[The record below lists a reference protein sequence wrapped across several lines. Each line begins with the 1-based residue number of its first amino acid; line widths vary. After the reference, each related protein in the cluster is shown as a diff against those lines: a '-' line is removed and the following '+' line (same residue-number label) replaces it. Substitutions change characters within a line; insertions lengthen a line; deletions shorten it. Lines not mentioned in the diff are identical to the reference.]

1 MNTRT
6 SRPAP
11 GDTGDWAAAPKPR
24 GVVLK
29 LALAAGLA
37 ATLVI
42 GTARPVPMLFLLLE
56 ALCTGLGGLSLM
68 LALLRQEPARLRVYS
83 HWHEAAALGFVALVS
98 HLALL
103 GLR

>member
-1 MNTRT
+1 MNTRA

-11 GDTGDWAAAPKPR
+11 GGTGDWAAALKPR

-42 GTARPVPMLFLLLE
+42 GATRPVPMLFLLLE
-56 ALCTGLGGLSLM
+56 ALCLGLSGLSLM
-68 LALLRQEPARLRVYS
+68 LALLRQEPG
-83 HWHEAAALGFVALVS
+83 GFAS
-98 HLALL
+98 TAI
-103 GLR
+103 GTKRRCSASSGS

>member
-11 GDTGDWAAAPKPR
+11 GDTGDWAAAPRAR
-24 GVVLK
+24 GAALK

-42 GTARPVPMLFLLLE
+42 GAARPLPMLFVLLE
-56 ALCTGLGGLSLM
+56 ALCTGLSGLSLM

-83 HWHEAAALGFVALVS
+83 HWHEAAALGLVALAS
-98 HLALL
+98 HFVPLALH
-103 GLR
+103 

>member
-1 MNTRT
+1 MNPRT
-6 SRPAP
+6 SRPAT
-11 GDTGDWAAAPKPR
+11 GGTGDWAAAPTPW
-24 GVVLK
+24 GVALK

-42 GTARPVPMLFLLLE
+42 GATRPLPILFLLLE
-56 ALCTGLGGLSLM
+56 ALCMAMSGLSLM

-83 HWHEAAALGFVALVS
+83 HWHEAAALGLVGLVS

-103 GLR
+103 ALR